1 MAQQL
6 GSLEKVLRLG
16 EGRRL
21 KRLASQAAYIGTLEP
36 EFEELSDAELAGKT
50 VEFRQRIEN
59 GEPVDELVF
68 EAFAAV
74 REAFKRTMG
83 VRLFDVQQMGGIV
96 LHEGDI
102 AEMRTGEGKTFVAV
116 QPLYLNALTGKS
128 AHLVTVNDYLAKRD
142 PEWTKPVWDAL
153 GMRASYIQ
161 NMMPFDERREAYQAD
176 VVYGTNSEFG
186 FDYLRDN
193 MAVSLDGLVQR
204 GHDYAIVDE
213 VDSILID
220 EARTPLIISG
230 EPEVAA
236 QVYYDFARIARGLE
250 GYASKAGD
258 PKGAGEES
266 GADYEYDEKHK
277 TVSPMHGAI
286 EQVERALKIDN
297 LYDPRNGQLVNHL
310 NQALKAQS
318 LYQRDVDYVV
328 QDAEV
333 KIVDEFTGRIMEGRR
348 WSEGLHQAIEA
359 KEGVSIQE
367 EHVTLATITLQNYFR
382 LYDTLAGMTG
392 TAKTEEK
399 EFVEIY
405 DLHVVEIPTNVD
417 VVRQDKND
425 MIFKTTEAKYNAVIG
440 DIKERHE
447 KGQPVLVGSIS
458 VEVSEHLSQLL
469 ERQGIPHNVLNAKQH
484 EQEAAII
491 ADAGQKGAVT
501 IATNMAGRGVDIKL
515 AEGVT
520 DLGGLYVLGTER
532 HEARR
537 IDNQLRGRS
546 GRQGDPGE
554 SRFYLSGKD
563 ELVRL
568 FAGDRIYNIM
578 ERFKVPD
585 DQPMEAKIL
594 SNQIENAQKKVEEQ
608 NFVARKNV
616 LKYDDVLNK
625 QRTVIYEQRRR
636 VLEGED
642 LSEEVKLWIDEVIE
656 RTVAAY
662 TQGEY
667 PEEWDLDALCKAM
680 QDLYATSDPITPD
693 ELSEE
698 VGLDRAALV
707 EEFQEDARDTYEEK
721 EKALGLN
728 PETEQPLLRD
738 VERFVILQVV
748 DVRWREHLENMDY
761 LREGVHLRAMA
772 QKDPLVEYTSEGH
785 AMFEELNAAIREE
798 VVMTLYHA
806 EIEVEE
812 AGDLQQAQAAQG
824 LDGGGFAYEHDSLTG
839 AQAIAAAGA
848 GTMLGGDGAS
858 VTAGGIGSGGGSVAT
873 QQRVT
878 SEREKNIGRND
889 PCWCGSGKKFKRCHG
904 A

>member
-6 GSLEKVLRLG
+6 GSLEKVLRFG
-16 EGRRL
+16 EGRRV
-21 KRLASQAAYIGTLEP
+21 KRLAEQAAYIGTLEP
-36 EFEELSDAELAGKT
+36 EFEVLSDAELAGKT

-102 AEMRTGEGKTFVAV
+102 AEMKTGEGKTFVAV

-142 PEWTKPVWDAL
+142 PEWTQPVWEAL
-153 GMRASYIQ
+153 GMRASFIQ
-161 NMMPFDERREAYQAD
+161 NMMPFDERREAYAAD

-193 MAVSLDGLVQR
+193 MAVTLDGVVQR
-204 GHDYAIVDE
+204 GHDFAIVDE

-230 EPEVAA
+230 EPETAA
-236 QVYYDFARIARGLE
+236 QVYYDFARVARSLT

-258 PKGAGEES
+258 PKGAGEAS
-266 GADYEYDEKHK
+266 GADFEYDEKHK

-286 EQVERALKIDN
+286 EAVERALGIDN

-310 NQALKAQS
+310 NQALKAEA

-328 QDAEV
+328 QDGEV

-348 WSEGLHQAIEA
+348 WSEGLHQAVEA
-359 KEGVSIQE
+359 KEGVRIQE
-367 EHVTLATITLQNYFR
+367 EHQTLATITLQNYFR
-382 LYDTLAGMTG
+382 LYDKLAGMTG

-405 DLHVVEIPTNVD
+405 GLNVVEIPTNVAVARAD
-417 VVRQDKND
+417 END
-425 MIFKTTEAKYNAVIG
+425 LIFKTGEAKYNAAIE
-440 DIKERHE
+440 DIKERHA
-447 KGQPVLVGSIS
+447 KGQPVLVGTIS

-469 ERQGIPHNVLNAKQH
+469 DRQGIPHQVLNAKQH
-484 EQEAAII
+484 EKEAGII
-491 ADAGQKGAVT
+491 AEAGRRGAVT

-515 AEGVT
+515 E
-520 DLGGLYVLGTER
+520 DEIKELGGLYVLGTER

-554 SRFYLSGKD
+554 SRFYLSGQD
-563 ELVRL
+563 DLVRL

-608 NFVARKNV
+608 NFVMRKNV

-625 QRTVIYEQRRR
+625 QRTVIYDQRRR

-642 LSEEVKLWIDEVIE
+642 LSEEVRLWIDEVIE
-656 RTVAAY
+656 RAVLFY
-662 TQGEY
+662 TESDFT
-667 PEEWDLDALCKAM
+667 EEWDLDALCKAM
-680 QDLYATSDPITPD
+680 VDVYATDEPITPE
-693 ELSEE
+693 ELREE
-698 VGLDRAALV
+698 VGLDREALID
-707 EEFQEDARDTYEEK
+707 EFQEDARDTYAEK

-728 PETEQPLLRD
+728 PETGQPLLRD

-748 DVRWREHLENMDY
+748 DTRWREHLENMDY

-785 AMFEELNAAIREE
+785 RMFEELNFEIRGE
-798 VVMTLYHA
+798 VVQTLFHA
-806 EIEVEE
+806 EIEVEDAE
-812 AGDLQQAQAAQG
+812 ALQRAQAAQAG
-824 LDGGGFAYEHDSLTG
+824 DGFAYEHESLAG
-839 AQAIAAAGA
+839 AQAMAAAGA
-848 GTMLGGDGAS
+848 AGGLMLGDGAG
-858 VTAGGIGSGGGSVAT
+858 VTAGSLDAGGGSVMT

-878 SEREKNIGRND
+878 SDRDKIGRND